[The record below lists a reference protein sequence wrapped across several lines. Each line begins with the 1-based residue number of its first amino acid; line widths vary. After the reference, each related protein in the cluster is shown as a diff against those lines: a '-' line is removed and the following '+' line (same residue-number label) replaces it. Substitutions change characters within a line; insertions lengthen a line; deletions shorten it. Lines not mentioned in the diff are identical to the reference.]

1 MSMFYATQVCLFS
14 TSAVHTDKEPSHH
27 FREKAQRKYE
37 PDDDDHTKGNEA
49 YRMPH
54 PIW

>member
-1 MSMFYATQVCLFS
+1 MLS
-14 TSAVHTDKEPSHH
+14 TSAVHTDKESLRH
-27 FREKAQRKYE
+27 FKERAERKE
-37 PDDDDHTKGNEA
+37 PDDDEHTKGNEV